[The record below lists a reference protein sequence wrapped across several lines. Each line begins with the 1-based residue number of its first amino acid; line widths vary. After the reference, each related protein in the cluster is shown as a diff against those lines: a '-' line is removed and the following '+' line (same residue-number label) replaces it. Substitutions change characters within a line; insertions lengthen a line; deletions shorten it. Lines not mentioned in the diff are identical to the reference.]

1 MAKKL
6 AAIPGNLMRVAASK
20 GVETILALYEKTG
33 VDRKTLR
40 AINNGKPVKETTLQK
55 IADKLRVPMAHL
67 VGSGMAESHDSDH
80 EHRDQY
86 RELKLQRLNAAALRK
101 LAGENDEINW
111 ILKFDQI
118 SEDLEK
124 LLLRLSENLKGWF
137 FQEQFLFDEPG

>member
-40 AINNGKPVKETTLQK
+40 AINDGKPVKETTLQK

-80 EHRDQY
+80 EHRDQ
-86 RELKLQRLNAAALRK
+86 
-101 LAGENDEINW
+101 
-111 ILKFDQI
+111 
-118 SEDLEK
+118 
-124 LLLRLSENLKGWF
+124 
-137 FQEQFLFDEPG
+137 